1 MTWCSRKQ
9 AQARHIHALT
19 MSRPGIHCVETQSL
33 VMYLYSVGIHKRDQ
47 AQVEPKSAQVY
58 SCLY

>member
-1 MTWCSRKQ
+1 MIELSSRKQ

-33 VMYLYSVGIHKRDQ
+33 VLKSIRYRVFWFNLYVFHLILDQ
-47 AQVEPKSAQVY
+47 
-58 SCLY
+58 L

>member
-1 MTWCSRKQ
+1 M

-33 VMYLYSVGIHKRDQ
+33 VVFLSYLTLNKCTAKSIQGCVYLPHKN
-47 AQVEPKSAQVY
+47 
-58 SCLY
+58 